1 MIHISFTDQWQ
12 TLLDENGKP
21 LIGRVKF
28 FNADSKQYKSI
39 YYDIQGE
46 THGENPQYTLQD
58 GRLEHQVFIG
68 AGVYTCKVEKFV
80 GTDVSSMRDHS
91 NDDTYWS
98 PYKEFKIYGG
108 AEEVEGGSDL
118 AAGFCDTIAA
128 LRLVNPSE
136 HGVVSVIGY
145 YSKEDGIEPRTYV
158 WVEGNN
164 DAEDYGSTIV
174 SSVTGYTSAGRWK
187 LCESPI
193 VCATTFGV
201 FPNRA
206 STITPS
212 ELTTKAT
219 ALAQYARLSPVC
231 TAIQFN
237 RGNYE
242 FAEGARLS
250 FTKKVITG
258 ASVVS
263 GTTIKFGMYV
273 EDGQTPS
280 GTIEIAFIGGLDIE
294 QKVPICTND
303 YDSYTTFS
311 FGSGFVRTSWLNNV
325 AKHLTASVSYE
336 GLTIIL
342 DKSSNEKLFNDGSI
356 VKNWNFKGCHKQN
369 YNKVDEPVIFYS
381 CSFEGECIQ
390 ADQVVGFYNCGTLYQ
405 DNICANEDYI
415 KDGIIWGGSGHIK
428 SKGTSFI
435 CHEIRMTKAY
445 TGAIDNSCVKAI
457 GGDDDSQTP
466 STIERPMIKSNF
478 EITFKYLDRDW
489 NLIGKIGFENS
500 DTLYASQYNDF
511 SDCVD
516 YSLANPKTIDLESGS
531 YSYTLDTANV
541 SQPRTLSFKNGSLE
555 LTKTGG
561 SSVVDNIKLENCEFT
576 CTSGFLSI
584 EAENS
589 KLLGYAVTNPISLNI
604 RNCYVEPA
612 QNVDLKLNECYASGC
627 SFNGAVRLYAN
638 SNNRLE
644 QKFIGCDFNKQLK
657 LYTASGAVTICKVV
671 VNGCCFNINNS
682 GTPITAIEDTIYNS
696 GSWANESL
704 HGYKFEG
711 NTFIGD
717 AYLLPTNK
725 TKFWLTSS
733 TDGVTTPTATHDVSK
748 GTLVNY
754 TYQAISTI
762 SGRLIASA
770 SAFSNYNFFANKV
783 FHLGSIDKFVIKA
796 KPLTQLRECYFGQ
809 GYKAQILPISDRIQ
823 IQDGVGVNIVSEALY
838 VNYGDD
844 VATSDY
850 TTFIPQIDWLVEFEK
865 L

>member
-1 MIHISFTDQWQ
+1 MLTSFTDQWQ

-28 FNADSKQYKSI
+28 FNADSTQYKSI

-46 THGENPQYTLQD
+46 TQGENPQYTLQD

-68 AGVYTCKVEKFV
+68 PGVYTCRVEKFV
-80 GTDVSSMRDHS
+80 GTDVSSMRDHA

-263 GTTIKFGMYV
+263 GSTIKFGMHV

-294 QKVPICTND
+294 QKVPICTDD

-311 FGSGFVRTSWLNNV
+311 FGAGFVRTSWLNNV
-325 AKHLTASVSYE
+325 AKHITASVSYE

-342 DKSSNEKLFNDGSI
+342 DKSSNEKLFNDGCI

-369 YNKVDEPVIFYS
+369 YNRVDEPVIFYS

-415 KDGIIWGGSGHIK
+415 KDGIIWGSSGHIK

-457 GGDDDSQTP
+457 GGDDDSHTP

-500 DTLYASQYNDF
+500 DTLYASQYYDF

-516 YSLANPKTIDLESGS
+516 YSIAHPKTIDLESGS
-531 YSYTLDTANV
+531 YSYTIDTTDV
-541 SQPRTLSFKNGSLE
+541 SEPRLFVFNNGTLA
-555 LTKTGG
+555 LTKTG
-561 SSVVDNIKLENCEFT
+561 SSVEDVVKLNNVTLSVDNSFNKLT
-576 CTSGFLSI
+576 LDI
-584 EAENS
+584 ENS
-589 KLLGYAVTNPISLNI
+589 SVTGLGFIYDNNALKVYSKNSTLTINENFRLYLGNSSLYNTQVIGSVEI
-604 RNCYVEPA
+604 RPDNGVFNQSFVNCIFFSQLRVSTDVQDA
-612 QNVDLKLNECYASGC
+612 LVCIKVVGC
-627 SFNGAVRLYAN
+627 SF
-638 SNNRLE
+638 S
-644 QKFIGCDFNKQLK
+644 ID
-657 LYTASGAVTICKVV
+657 
-671 VNGCCFNINNS
+671 NS
-682 GTPITAIEDTIYNS
+682 GTPLPAIL
-696 GSWANESL
+696 A
-704 HGYKFEG
+704 
-711 NTFIGD
+711 
-717 AYLLPTNK
+717 
-725 TKFWLTSS
+725 
-733 TDGVTTPTATHDVSK
+733 VVQTTPTQGSFANETKLTYSIADNVFFGDATMLPIDKAVIPIEADEDVVSE
-748 GTLVNY
+748 LIP
-754 TYQAISTI
+754 ISTFEDKLFHFG
-762 SGRLIASA
+762 SLIR
-770 SAFSNYNFFANKV
+770 FRVYSNECTDAQYNRQNQLNINKEP
-783 FHLGSIDKFVIKA
+783 IDYIVNLDTHENYPYRFV
-796 KPLTQLRECYFGQ
+796 
-809 GYKAQILPISDRIQ
+809 
-823 IQDGVGVNIVSEALY
+823 Y
-838 VNYGDD
+838 V
-844 VATSDY
+844 
-850 TTFIPQIDWLVEFEK
+850 VERM
-865 L
+865 

>member
-28 FNADSKQYKSI
+28 FNADSTQYKSI

-46 THGENPQYTLQD
+46 TQGENPQYTLQD

-68 AGVYTCKVEKFV
+68 SGVYTCRVEKFL
-80 GTDVSSMRDHS
+80 GTDVSSMRDHA
-91 NDDTYWS
+91 NDDTYWKN
-98 PYKEFKIYGG
+98 YKSFKLYGG

-280 GTIEIAFIGGLDIE
+280 GTIEIAFIGGLDLE
-294 QKVPICTND
+294 QKSPISEND
-303 YDSYTTFS
+303 DYVTFS
-311 FGSGFVRTSWLNNV
+311 FGTGYVRTSWLQNIEKHVV
-325 AKHLTASVSYE
+325 ASLSYE

-342 DKSSNEKLFNDGSI
+342 DKSSAQTFYNNGQTI
-356 VKNWNFKGCHKQN
+356 KNWHFKGCDKTLYQ
-369 YNKVDEPVIFYS
+369 VIGSNALFQS
-381 CSFEGECIQ
+381 CSFEGKCF
-390 ADQVVGFYNCGTLYQ
+390 QVNNARFIDCGTLYQ
-405 DNICANEDYI
+405 ECICANDTKI
-415 KDGIIWGGSGHIK
+415 TDDVIWGSTGEIK
-428 SKGTSFI
+428 SEGTTFV
-435 CHEIRMTKAY
+435 CNDIRMTKAY
-445 TGAIDNSCVKAI
+445 TGVVDNSCIKAI
-457 GGDDDSQTP
+457 GNDAKIV
-466 STIERPMIKSNF
+466 STF
-478 EITFKYLDRDW
+478 ELTLKYLDRSW
-489 NLIGKIGFENS
+489 QLHGKIGFENS

-531 YSYTLDTANV
+531 YSYTLDTTNV

-561 SSVVDNIKLENCEFT
+561 GSVVDNIKLENCQFT
-576 CTSGFLSI
+576 CTYGFLSI

-589 KLLGYAVTNPISLNI
+589 KLLGYAVANPISLNI

-612 QNVDLKLNECYASGC
+612 QNVELKVNECYANGS
-627 SFNGAVRLYAN
+627 SFNGAVALLAN

-644 QKFIGCDFNKQLK
+644 QKFIGCDFSKQLL
-657 LYTASGAVTICKVV
+657 LYTASGAVTRCFVV

-682 GTPITAIEDTIYNS
+682 GTPITAINDIAYNG

-704 HGYKFEG
+704 QGYKFEG

-717 AYLLPTNK
+717 AYLLPVK
-725 TKFWLTSS
+725 KVCFKLTSS
-733 TDGVTTPTATHDVSK
+733 TDGSTTPTASDGEVSI
-748 GTLVNY
+748 GSLTNY
-754 TYQAISTI
+754 TYPATSTK
-762 SGRLIASA
+762 SRDRLLA
-770 SAFSNYNFFANKV
+770 YANK
-783 FHLGSIDKFVIKA
+783 FSDYSFFRNKLFYLGTIDNFTIIA

-809 GYKAQILPISDRIQ
+809 GDSAQILPISDMIQ
-823 IQDGVGVNIVSEALY
+823 ISTNGNVQISQSIY
-838 VNYGDD
+838 VAYGDE
-844 VATSDY
+844 VPMSDY
-850 TTFIPQIDWLVEFEK
+850 STFIPQIEWLVEFEK
-865 L
+865 V

>member
-28 FNADSKQYKSI
+28 FNANSTQYKSI
-39 YYDIQGE
+39 FYDMQGE
-46 THGENPQYTLQD
+46 TQGENPQYTLQD

-68 AGVYTCKVEKFV
+68 KGVYTCRVEKFL
-80 GTDVSSMRDHS
+80 GTDVSSMRDHA
-91 NDDTYWS
+91 NDDTYWLN
-98 PYKEFKIYGG
+98 YKSFKIYGG

-158 WVEGNN
+158 WVEGNS

-263 GTTIKFGMYV
+263 ETTIKFGMFV

-280 GTIEIAFIGGLDIE
+280 GTIEIAFIGGLDLE
-294 QKVPICTND
+294 QKSPISEND
-303 YDSYTTFS
+303 DYVTFS
-311 FGSGFVRTSWLNNV
+311 FGTGYVRTSWLQNIEKHVV
-325 AKHLTASVSYE
+325 ASLSYE

-342 DKSSNEKLFNDGSI
+342 DKSSAQTFYNNGQTI
-356 VKNWNFKGCHKQN
+356 KNWHFKGCDKALYQ
-369 YNKVDEPVIFYS
+369 VIGSNALFQS
-381 CSFEGECIQ
+381 CSFEGKCF
-390 ADQVVGFYNCGTLYQ
+390 QVNNARFIDCGTLYQ
-405 DNICANEDYI
+405 ECICANDTKI
-415 KDGIIWGGSGHIK
+415 TDDVIWGSTGKIK
-428 SKGTSFI
+428 SEGTMFV
-435 CHEIRMTKAY
+435 CNYIRMTKAY
-445 TGAIDNSCVKAI
+445 TGVVDNSC
-457 GGDDDSQTP
+457 
-466 STIERPMIKSNF
+466 IKSIGNDAKIVPTF
-478 EITFKYLDRDW
+478 ELTLKYLDRSW
-489 NLIGKIGFENS
+489 QLVGKIGFENS
-500 DTLYASQYNDF
+500 DTLYASQYYDF

-516 YSLANPKTIDLESGS
+516 YSLAHHKTIDLESGS
-531 YSYTLDTANV
+531 HSYTLDTANV

-561 SSVVDNIKLENCEFT
+561 GSVVDNIKLENCEFT

-589 KLLGYAVTNPISLNI
+589 KLLGYAVANPISLNI

-612 QNVDLKLNECYASGC
+612 QNVELKVNECYANGS
-627 SFNGAVRLYAN
+627 SFNGVVALLAN

-644 QKFIGCDFNKQLK
+644 QKFIGCDFSKQLN
-657 LYTASGAVTICKVV
+657 LYTASGAATRCFVV

-682 GTPITAIEDTIYNS
+682 GTPINAIKYTIYNG
-696 GSWANESL
+696 GSWENESL
-704 HGYKFEG
+704 QGYKFEV

-717 AYLLPTNK
+717 AYLLPVK
-725 TKFWLTSS
+725 KVCFKLTSS
-733 TDGVTTPTATHDVSK
+733 TDGSTTPTASDGEVSI
-748 GTLVNY
+748 GSLTNY
-754 TYQAISTI
+754 TYQATSTI
-762 SGRLIASA
+762 SGRLLAWA
-770 SAFSNYNFFANKV
+770 NKFSDYSFFANKI
-783 FHLGSIDKFVIKA
+783 FHLGIIDSFSIVA

-809 GYKAQILPISDRIQ
+809 GDKAQILP
-823 IQDGVGVNIVSEALY
+823 VSEMVQLAANAVFTSTSQAIY
-838 VNYGDD
+838 VNYGDE
-844 VATSDY
+844 VSISDY
-850 TTFIPQIDWLVEFEK
+850 ATLIPQIEWLVEFEK
-865 L
+865 M

>member
-1 MIHISFTDQWQ
+1 MRVSFTDQWQ
-12 TLLDENGKP
+12 TLFDENGKP
-21 LIGRVKF
+21 LVGRVKF
-28 FNADSKQYKSI
+28 MNANASQFKHV
-39 YYDIQGE
+39 YYEDRGVQ
-46 THGENPQYTLQD
+46 TLAPNPCYTMQD
-58 GRLEHQVFIG
+58 GRLEHQIFLDYG
-68 AGVYTCKVEKFV
+68 MYTCIVEKFI
-80 GTDVSSMRDHS
+80 GEDSSNMTDYA
-91 NDDTYWS
+91 DDSDYW
-98 PYKEFKIYGG
+98 PELKRFKAYGG
-108 AEEVEGGSDL
+108 EDRTSGTADL
-118 AAGFCDTIAA
+118 ERGFVDTIAD
-128 LRLVNPSE
+128 LRLVDPTE
-136 HGVVSVIGY
+136 HGVVSVVGY

-174 SSVTGYTSAGRWK
+174 SSLTGYTSAGRWK

-212 ELTTKAT
+212 ELTIKAT

-325 AKHLTASVSYE
+325 AKHITASVSYE

-369 YNKVDEPVIFYS
+369 YNRVDEPVIFYS

-415 KDGIIWGGSGHIK
+415 KDGIIWGSSGHIK

-457 GGDDDSQTP
+457 GGDDDSHTP

-500 DTLYASQYNDF
+500 DTLYASQYYDF
-511 SDCVD
+511 DDCVD
-516 YSLANPKTIDLESGS
+516 YAVANSKVVDLESNS
-531 YSYTLDTANV
+531 RSYTIDTTDV
-541 SQPRTLSFKNGSLE
+541 SAPRLFVFNNGTLA
-555 LTKTGG
+555 LTKTG
-561 SSVVDNIKLENCEFT
+561 SSVEDVVKLNKVNLSVDNSFNKLTLDIENSSVIGLGFVYNNNALKVYSKNSTLTIDENYRLYLGNSSLSNTEVYGSVEIRPDNGIFNQSFENCIF
-576 CTSGFLSI
+576 
-584 EAENS
+584 NS
-589 KLLGYAVTNPISLNI
+589 QLRVSTD
-604 RNCYVEPA
+604 V
-612 QNVDLKLNECYASGC
+612 QNALVYIKVIGC
-627 SFNGAVRLYAN
+627 SFAIE
-638 SNNRLE
+638 NN
-644 QKFIGCDFNKQLK
+644 
-657 LYTASGAVTICKVV
+657 
-671 VNGCCFNINNS
+671 
-682 GTPITAIEDTIYNS
+682 GTPLPAI
-696 GSWANESL
+696 
-704 HGYKFEG
+704 
-711 NTFIGD
+711 
-717 AYLLPTNK
+717 LP
-725 TKFWLTSS
+725 
-733 TDGVTTPTATHDVSK
+733 VVQTTPTQGSFSNETKLTYSIVGNVFFGDATMKPIDKAVIPIEADSDVVSELKPVSEFEDRLFHFGSLIRFRIYSDKCIDVAYDRQSMLLIEDEAKDHIVNLDTHD
-748 GTLVNY
+748 NY
-754 TYQAISTI
+754 PY
-762 SGRLIASA
+762 R
-770 SAFSNYNFFANKV
+770 
-783 FHLGSIDKFVIKA
+783 FV
-796 KPLTQLRECYFGQ
+796 
-809 GYKAQILPISDRIQ
+809 
-823 IQDGVGVNIVSEALY
+823 Y
-838 VNYGDD
+838 V
-844 VATSDY
+844 
-850 TTFIPQIDWLVEFEK
+850 VERM
-865 L
+865 

>member
-28 FNADSKQYKSI
+28 FNADSRQYKSI

-46 THGENPQYTLQD
+46 TQGENPQYTLQD

-68 AGVYTCKVEKFV
+68 NGVYTCKVEKFV
-80 GTDVSSMRDHS
+80 GTDVSSMRDHA
-91 NDDTYWS
+91 NDDTYWF

-108 AEEVEGGSDL
+108 AEEIEGGSDL

-219 ALAQYARLSPVC
+219 ALAQYARISPVC

-263 GTTIKFGMYV
+263 GSTIKFGMHV

-294 QKVPICTND
+294 QKAPICTDD

-311 FGSGFVRTSWLNNV
+311 FGAGFVRTSWLNNV
-325 AKHLTASVSYE
+325 AKHITASVSYE

-342 DKSSNEKLFNDGSI
+342 DKSSNEKLFNDGCI

-415 KDGIIWGGSGHIK
+415 KDGIIWGSSGHIK

-435 CHEIRMTKAY
+435 CHEIRMTNAY

-457 GGDDDSQTP
+457 GGDDDSHTP
-466 STIERPMIKSNF
+466 PTIERPMIKSNY
-478 EITFKYLDRDW
+478 EITFKYFDRDW

-500 DTLYASQYNDF
+500 DTLYASQYYDF

-516 YSLANPKTIDLESGS
+516 YALAHSKVVDLEKLSRSYTID
-531 YSYTLDTANV
+531 TTDV
-541 SQPRTLSFKNGSLE
+541 SEPRLFVFNNGTLS
-555 LTKTGG
+555 LTKIG
-561 SSVVDNIKLENCEFT
+561 SSVEDIVKLNNVTLSVDNSFNKLT
-576 CTSGFLSI
+576 LDI
-584 EAENS
+584 ENS
-589 KLLGYAVTNPISLNI
+589 SVTGLGFIYDNNALKVYSKNSTITINENFRLYLGNSSLYNTQIVGSVEI
-604 RNCYVEPA
+604 RPDNGVFNQSFVNCIFYSQLRVSTDVQDA
-612 QNVDLKLNECYASGC
+612 LVCIKVIGC
-627 SFNGAVRLYAN
+627 SF
-638 SNNRLE
+638 S
-644 QKFIGCDFNKQLK
+644 
-657 LYTASGAVTICKVV
+657 
-671 VNGCCFNINNS
+671 INNS
-682 GTPITAIEDTIYNS
+682 GTPLPAILAVVQSTPTQGSFAIETKLTYSIADNV
-696 GSWANESL
+696 
-704 HGYKFEG
+704 F
-711 NTFIGD
+711 FGD
-717 AYLLPTNK
+717 ATMLPIDK
-725 TKFWLTSS
+725 A
-733 TDGVTTPTATHDVSK
+733 VIPMEADVDVVSE
-748 GTLVNY
+748 LIP
-754 TYQAISTI
+754 ISTFEDKLFHFG
-762 SGRLIASA
+762 SLIR
-770 SAFSNYNFFANKV
+770 FRVYSNECTDAQYNRQNQLQITKEP
-783 FHLGSIDKFVIKA
+783 IDYIVNLDTHENYPYRFV
-796 KPLTQLRECYFGQ
+796 
-809 GYKAQILPISDRIQ
+809 
-823 IQDGVGVNIVSEALY
+823 Y
-838 VNYGDD
+838 V
-844 VATSDY
+844 
-850 TTFIPQIDWLVEFEK
+850 VERM
-865 L
+865 

>member
-46 THGENPQYTLQD
+46 TQGENPQYTLQD

-68 AGVYTCKVEKFV
+68 SGVYTCRVEKFL
-80 GTDVSSMRDHS
+80 GTDVSSMRDHA
-91 NDDTYWS
+91 NDDAYWKN
-98 PYKEFKIYGG
+98 YKSFKVYGG

-128 LRLVNPSE
+128 LRLVDPSE

-280 GTIEIAFIGGLDIE
+280 GTIEIAFIGGLESE
-294 QKVPICTND
+294 QKSFICTND
-303 YDSYTTFS
+303 SDSYVTFS
-311 FGSGFVRTSWLNNV
+311 FGAGVVRTSWLQNIEKHIV
-325 AKHLTASVSYE
+325 ASIPYE

-342 DKSSNEKLFNDGSI
+342 DKSSTQNFYTNGQTI
-356 VKNWNFKGCHKQN
+356 KNWHFKGCDKALYQVVN
-369 YNKVDEPVIFYS
+369 GNALFQS
-381 CSFEGECIQ
+381 CSFEGKCF
-390 ADQVVGFYNCGTLYQ
+390 QVNNARFYDCGTLYQ
-405 DNICANEDYI
+405 ECICANDTKI
-415 KDGIIWGGSGHIK
+415 TDDVIWGSTGNVK
-428 SKGTSFI
+428 SEGTTFV
-435 CHEIRMTKAY
+435 CNDIRMTKAY
-445 TGAIDNSCVKAI
+445 TGVVDNSCIKAI
-457 GGDDDSQTP
+457 GDDAKIV
-466 STIERPMIKSNF
+466 STFPL
-478 EITFKYLDRDW
+478 TFKNLDRDW
-489 NLIGKIGFENS
+489 KLLGKIGFENS
-500 DTLYASQYNDF
+500 DTLYANQYYDF
-511 SDCVD
+511 NDCVD
-516 YSLANPKTIDLESGS
+516 YAVGHSKVIDLEQLVC
-531 YSYTLDTANV
+531 SYTINTTGV
-541 SQPRTLSFKNGSLE
+541 SAARLFAFKNGTLT
-555 LTKTGG
+555 LTKTGSG
-561 SSVVDNIKLENCEFT
+561 NIKDYVSVERTTLIVDSSFSQIGLYAEGSDI
-576 CTSGFLSI
+576 SGVESSI
-584 EAENS
+584 YS
-589 KLLGYAVTNPISLNI
+589 S
-604 RNCYVEPA
+604 
-612 QNVDLKLNECYASGC
+612 NVDLNLNDCNITAGSSGAYIKSC
-627 SFNGAVRLYAN
+627 SAVDT
-638 SNNRLE
+638 
-644 QKFIGCDFNKQLK
+644 KFIGAFSLVNDDNGEFKQDFDNCHFNSQLK
-657 LYTASGAVTICKVV
+657 FYAVGSSRKVKSRITS
-671 VNGCCFNINNS
+671 CTFEISNS
-682 GTPITAIEDTIYNS
+682 GTPIDAIHPIGNFDT
-696 GSWANESL
+696 ES
-704 HGYKFEG
+704 HHNYTIEG
-711 NTFIGD
+711 NLYLGD
-717 AYLLPTNK
+717 AYLLPTK
-725 TKFWLTSS
+725 KAAFRLTSS
-733 TDGVTTPTATHDVSK
+733 TDGSTTPVADWDTSV
-748 GTLVNY
+748 GTLNILGT
-754 TYQAISTI
+754 TYNNTLEADASKL
-762 SGRLIASA
+762 SDYSFIASK
-770 SAFSNYNFFANKV
+770 FFHFGTMDN
-783 FHLGSIDKFVIKA
+783 FVIKA
-796 KPLTQLRECYFGQ
+796 KPLTQVTQYRHGQ
-809 GYKAQILPISDRIQ
+809 GQYSQIFPI
-823 IQDGVGVNIVSEALY
+823 N
-838 VNYGDD
+838 
-844 VATSDY
+844 DY
-850 TTFIPQIDWLVEFEK
+850 TLIVAATQTFSKAIYHVIGDSIFNDNISTIVPTIVWWVEVEK
-865 L
+865 M